1 MGKYKTYT
9 KVINDKHLEVGVF
22 HNGQLLVQ
30 LFVNQDEPTEFN
42 ICVNDGAGIPMRD
55 WVDYAESN

>member
-1 MGKYKTYT
+1 MAKYKTYT

-30 LFVNQDEPTEFN
+30 LFVNQDEPNEFL
-42 ICVNDGAGIPMRD
+42 ISINDGTGIAMRD
-55 WVDYAESN
+55 WIDYAESN